1 MMGALWSGVTGLQ
14 AHQVA
19 MDVEGNNIANVN
31 TVGFKYSR
39 ASFADLFSQT
49 QKVATAPQGD
59 LGGKNSMQIGLGS
72 TVNTVT
78 KIFKQGT
85 IQTTDKQS
93 DMAIQ
98 GDGFFVV
105 SADGGKTYMYTRNG
119 DFSLDSMGNFVDR
132 NGYVVQG
139 WMRNEDTGTIDPT
152 SPLSNIVIEPGMAM
166 EANPTSELAIIAN
179 LNSGSNIGA
188 KNSPIYTLDHYND
201 FLDANGNGLWEDGE
215 AKNPNDLSN
224 NTYYIN
230 SNKEVAVKEA
240 GVDLGVVFNGSG
252 EGLNLR
258 EGQGI
263 WVSYADAKATFGE
276 LPNNAG
282 QGTGKY
288 KLHISINGIEI
299 PATELGNMDEVVKK
313 INDYTAQTGVRATA
327 IDGKKLQLTN
337 TNNQGTTD
345 ATKNIKI
352 KKLEGDTTSIQ
363 TTSVITA
370 YKYTYS
376 SGAGATAGH
385 HYNDSAARVVKTT
398 EDLRRAMQTDARE
411 YVNYAGSN
419 VSNAVN
425 GATYLVNSVI
435 AKIDAGQGGF
445 APGGGQNAIEA
456 AIDALKDAVTDA
468 QAAFTHLKGQGAV
481 TEPISE
487 AAVRNINNIMDQI
500 DAIGKD
506 AGNQYNSVNDLKEA
520 LRELITDDK
529 LAQMAQ
535 DEWDS
540 PLDAD
545 GNGNFNNNAAN
556 GLPNADADNTNSNA
570 TYRDINLND
579 GVQVTVNEKGQFVFR
594 NPAGDASYGQ
604 NDGHTIQNANNQPG
618 GTKVQDSA
626 DAYTNAQ
633 GQKLVPSNQ
642 DTYTNDYAM
651 QIAVSGYSNA
661 AQNVN
666 ENSALADVFKAL
678 GGSLATGTGE
688 KVSSNLT
695 MSSHA
700 ATTEIYDSL
709 GSKHEIK
716 FEWRKVSYSPENGTE
731 WSVLIQVPEP
741 GVLNADGSGFSN
753 VVSGSARFNNDGTLL
768 GFTPTTLSFTA
779 NNGSAPG
786 QGIELNFGKIGDSNG
801 LRSNDNPSATDN
813 ITQDGY
819 AAGNLVGTRI
829 DEAGTIIGSFSNGRS
844 FGLAQV
850 SLAVFSNNE
859 GLESRSGNIFSQT
872 ANSGDPIFGAAG
884 TSRRGTITASALEM
898 SNVDLSRALTQL
910 IVVQRGYQANSK
922 TITTSDQMLTSLLQI
937 KQ

>member
-49 QKVATAPQGD
+49 QKVATAPQGN

-119 DFSLDSMGNFVDR
+119 DFSLDSQGNFVDR
-132 NGYVVQG
+132 NGYIVQG
-139 WMRNEDTGTIDPT
+139 WMRNEDTGIIDPT
-152 SPLSNIVIEPGMAM
+152 GPLDNIVIEPGMSM

-179 LNSGSNIGA
+179 LNSGSNIGT
-188 KNSPIYTLDHYND
+188 KNSPIYTLDQYND
-201 FLDANGNGLWEDGE
+201 FLDINGNGLWDDGE
-215 AKNPNDLSN
+215 AKNPNDLNN

-240 GVDLGVVFNGSG
+240 GVDLGVVFNGAG

-258 EGQGI
+258 EGQGM
-263 WVSYADAKATFGE
+263 WVSYADAKATFGA
-276 LPNNAG
+276 LPPAVQG
-282 QGTGKY
+282 QQRE
-288 KLHISINGIEI
+288 LHISLNGIEI
-299 PATELGNMDEVVKK
+299 PKTTVNSMEEVAKK
-313 INDYTAQTGVRATA
+313 INEFTNKTGIQATV
-327 IDGKKLQLTN
+327 INGTDLQLTN
-337 TNNQGTTD
+337 NNNQGTTD
-345 ATKNIKI
+345 ASKNIKI
-352 KKLEGDTTSIQ
+352 RKLDGDNTSIQ
-363 TTSVITA
+363 TTNVITA

-376 SGAGATAGH
+376 SAAGTDAGH
-385 HYNDSAARVVKTT
+385 SYSDSAARVVKTT
-398 EDLRRAMQTDARE
+398 EDLRKAMQTDARE
-411 YVNYAGSN
+411 YVNYSGTR

-425 GATYLVNSVI
+425 GATYFVNAVI
-435 AKIDAGQGGF
+435 ARINENRWNGG
-445 APGGGQNAIEA
+445 AVNNQQQLEA
-456 AIDALKDAVTDA
+456 AIDALSNGLRDA
-468 QAAFTHLKGQGAV
+468 QATFNNLKGKGVV

-487 AAVRNINNIMDQI
+487 AAVGAMSDIITAI
-500 DAIGKD
+500 DEIGQD
-506 AGNQYNSVNDLKEA
+506 AGNQYNSANDIIEA
-520 LRELITDDK
+520 LRDLITDDK
-529 LAQMAQ
+529 LAAMAAA
-535 DEWDS
+535 EWDS

-545 GNGNFNNNAAN
+545 GNPNAGNNTAN
-556 GLPNADADNTNSNA
+556 GLPGPDPDNTNSNA

-579 GVQVTVNEKGQFVFR
+579 GVQVTVNEKGQFVFK
-594 NPAGDASYGQ
+594 NPSGDAAYGQ
-604 NDGHTIQNANNQPG
+604 NDGHTIVNQNQQG
-618 GTKVQDSA
+618 GTDVKDSP
-626 DAYTNAQ
+626 DAYTDALGN
-633 GQKLVPSNQ
+633 KLVPSNQ
-642 DTYTNDYAM
+642 DTYINDYNM
-651 QIAVSGYSNA
+651 QIAVTGYSNA
-661 AQNVN
+661 EQNIN
-666 ENSALADVFKAL
+666 ENSALADVFKSL
-678 GGSLATGTGE
+678 SGGLSTGTSE

-731 WSVLIQVPEP
+731 WSLLIQVPEP
-741 GVLNADGSGFSN
+741 GVLNADGAVSN
-753 VVSGSARFNNDGTLL
+753 VISGSARFNNDGTLL
-768 GFTPTTLSFTA
+768 GFTPTTLTFTA

-786 QGIELNFGKIGDSNG
+786 QNIELNFGKIGDSNG

-813 ITQDGY
+813 IVQDGY
-819 AAGNLVGTRI
+819 AAGNLTGTRI
-829 DEAGTIIGSFSNGRS
+829 DESGTIIGSFSNGRS

-850 SLAVFSNNE
+850 SLAVFTNNE
-859 GLESRSGNIFSQT
+859 GLETRGGNIFSQT
-872 ANSGDPIFGAAG
+872 ANSGDPVFGAAG

>member
-263 WVSYADAKATFGE
+263 WVSYADAKATFNE

-282 QGTGKY
+282 QGNGKY

-299 PATELGNMDEVVKK
+299 PATELGNMDEIVKK

-337 TNNQGTTD
+337 ANNQGTTD

-425 GATYLVNSVI
+425 GATYFVNAVI
-435 AKIDAGQGGF
+435 ARIDGGQGGF
-445 APGGGQNAIEA
+445 APGNQNAIEQ
-456 AIDALKDAVTDA
+456 AIEDLNNAITD
-468 QAAFTHLKGQGAV
+468 QTLFTDLQTKGVVSA
-481 TEPISE
+481 PISE
-487 AAVRNINNIMDQI
+487 AAVASISKIITDI
-500 DAIGKD
+500 EAIGAD
-506 AGNQYNSVNDLKEA
+506 ANNQYNNVNDLKEA
-520 LRELITDDK
+520 LRSLITDDK
-529 LAQMAQ
+529 LAKMAQ

-545 GNGNFNNNAAN
+545 GAGDFNNNAAN
-556 GLPNADADNTNSNA
+556 GVQAADPENKHSNA

-604 NDGHTIQNANNQPG
+604 NDGYTIQNAQNQPG
-618 GTKVQDSA
+618 GTKVKDKA
-626 DAYTNAQ
+626 DAYTDAQ
-633 GQKLVPSNQ
+633 GQKLVPANA

>member
-119 DFSLDSMGNFVDR
+119 DFSLDSQGNFVDR

-166 EANPTSELAIIAN
+166 EANPTTEVAIIAN
-179 LNSGSNIGA
+179 LNSGSNIGT

-201 FLDANGNGLWEDGE
+201 FLDANGNGLWEDSE
-215 AKNPNDLSN
+215 TKNPNDLSN

-252 EGLNLR
+252 EGLNIR

-276 LPNNAG
+276 LPGG
-282 QGTGKY
+282 QDGKNT
-288 KLHISINGIEI
+288 LHISINGIEI
-299 PATELGNMDEVVKK
+299 PKIEIKDMEALVKT
-313 INDYTAQTGVRATA
+313 INDYTPQTGVQAT
-327 IDGKKLQLTN
+327 INGEKGIQLTN

-376 SGAGATAGH
+376 SGAGKTAEH
-385 HYNDSAARVVKTT
+385 SYNDGAARVIKTT

-411 YVNYAGSN
+411 YVNYAGKN

-435 AKIDAGQGGF
+435 AKIDEQVGQG
-445 APGGGQNAIEA
+445 QNQQQIEQ

-468 QAAFTHLKGQGAV
+468 QATFTHLKTQGAV

-487 AAVRNINNIMDQI
+487 AAVKSINDIMNKI
-500 DAIGKD
+500 DEIGKD
-506 AGNQYNSVNDLKEA
+506 AGNIYNNTNDLKEA
-520 LRELITDDK
+520 LRALIAPDELAK
-529 LAQMAQ
+529 MAQ
-535 DEWDS
+535 EEWDS

-556 GLPNADADNTNSNA
+556 GAQAPDTDNTNSNA

-594 NPAGDASYGQ
+594 NPAGDAAYGQ
-604 NDGHTIQNANNQPG
+604 NDGHTTVDQANSQPG
-618 GTKVQDSA
+618 GNKVKDSA
-626 DAYTNAQ
+626 DAQTGVN
-633 GQKLVPSNQ
+633 GQKNIPSNQ
-642 DTYTNDYAM
+642 DTYTNDYAI

-688 KVSSNLT
+688 RVSSNLT

>member
-49 QKVATAPQGD
+49 QKVATAPQGN

-119 DFSLDSMGNFVDR
+119 DFSLDSQGNFVDR
-132 NGYVVQG
+132 NGYIVQG
-139 WMRNEDTGTIDPT
+139 WMRNEDTGIIDPT
-152 SPLSNIVIEPGMAM
+152 GPLDNIVIEPGMSM

-179 LNSGSNIGA
+179 LNSGSNIGT
-188 KNSPIYTLDHYND
+188 KNSPIYTLDQYND
-201 FLDANGNGLWEDGE
+201 FLDINGNGLWDDGE
-215 AKNPNDLSN
+215 AKNPNDLNN

-240 GVDLGVVFNGSG
+240 GVDLGVVFNGAG

-258 EGQGI
+258 EGQGM

-276 LPNNAG
+276 MPAVQNG
-282 QGTGKY
+282 QHT
-288 KLHISINGIEI
+288 LHISLNGIEI
-299 PATELGNMDEVVKK
+299 PSTTTNKIDDVAKK
-313 INDYTAQTGVRATA
+313 INEFTNQTGVVATV
-327 IDGKKLQLTN
+327 INGKELQLTN
-337 TNNQGTTD
+337 NNNQGTTD
-345 ATKNIKI
+345 ASKNIKI
-352 KKLEGDTTSIQ
+352 RKLEGDTTSIQ
-363 TTSVITA
+363 TTNVITA

-376 SGAGATAGH
+376 SAAGTDAGH
-385 HYNDSAARVVKTT
+385 SYSDSAARVIKTT
-398 EDLRRAMQTDARE
+398 EDLRKAMQTDARE
-411 YVNYAGSN
+411 YVNYSGTR

-425 GATYLVNSVI
+425 GATYFVNAVI
-435 AKIDAGQGGF
+435 ARIDGGQGGF
-445 APGGGQNAIEA
+445 APGNQNAIEQ
-456 AIDALKDAVTDA
+456 AIEDLNNAITDQTLFA
-468 QAAFTHLKGQGAV
+468 NLQGKGVVSA
-481 TEPISE
+481 PISE
-487 AAVRNINNIMDQI
+487 SAVASINSIINAIE
-500 DAIGKD
+500 AIGAD

-520 LRELITDDK
+520 LRDLITDDK
-529 LAQMAQ
+529 LAAMAAA
-535 DEWDS
+535 EWDS

-545 GNGNFNNNAAN
+545 GQGNFNNNTAN
-556 GLPNADADNTNSNA
+556 GLPNPDADNTNSNA

-579 GVQVTVNEKGQFVFR
+579 GVQVTVNEKGQFVFK
-594 NPAGDASYGQ
+594 NPSGDAAYGQ
-604 NDGHTIQNANNQPG
+604 NDGHTIVNQNQQG
-618 GTKVQDSA
+618 GTDVKDSPN
-626 DAYTNAQ
+626 AYTDAQ
-633 GQKLVPSNQ
+633 GNKLIPSNQ
-642 DTYTNDYAM
+642 DTYINDYNM
-651 QIAVSGYSNA
+651 QIAVTGYSNA
-661 AQNVN
+661 EQNIN
-666 ENSALADVFKAL
+666 ENSALADVFKSL
-678 GGSLATGTGE
+678 SGGLSTGTSE

-716 FEWRKVSYSPENGTE
+716 FEWRKISYSPENGTE
-731 WSVLIQVPEP
+731 WSLLIQVPEP
-741 GVLNADGSGFSN
+741 GVLNADGAVSN
-753 VVSGSARFNNDGTLL
+753 VISGSARFNNDGTLL
-768 GFTPTTLSFTA
+768 GFTPTTLTFTA

-786 QGIELNFGKIGDSNG
+786 QNIELNFGKIGDSNG

-813 ITQDGY
+813 IVQDGY
-819 AAGNLVGTRI
+819 AAGNLTGTRI
-829 DEAGTIIGSFSNGRS
+829 DESGTIIGSFSNGRS

-850 SLAVFSNNE
+850 SLAVFTNNE
-859 GLESRSGNIFSQT
+859 GLETRGGNIFSQT
-872 ANSGDPIFGAAG
+872 ANSGDPVFGAAG

>member
-1 MMGALWSGVTGLQ
+1 MGALWSGVTGLQ

-49 QKVATAPQGD
+49 QKVATAPQGN

-119 DFSLDSMGNFVDR
+119 DFSLDSQGNFVDR
-132 NGYVVQG
+132 NGYIVQG
-139 WMRNEDTGTIDPT
+139 WMRNEDTGVIDPT
-152 SPLSNIVIEPGMAM
+152 GPLDNIVIEPGMSM

-179 LNSGSNIGA
+179 LNSGSSIGT
-188 KNSPIYTLDHYND
+188 KNSPIYTLDQYND
-201 FLDANGNGLWEDGE
+201 FLDINGNGLWDDGE
-215 AKNPNDLSN
+215 AKNPNDLNN

-240 GVDLGVVFNGSG
+240 GVDLGVVFNSAG

-258 EGQGI
+258 EGQGM
-263 WVSYADAKATFGE
+263 WVSYADAKVTFDM
-276 LPNNAG
+276 NNNNNNNN
-282 QGTGKY
+282 
-288 KLHISINGIEI
+288 LHISINGIEI
-299 PATELGNMDEVVKK
+299 PTTTVNTMDEIVKK
-313 INDYTAQTGVRATA
+313 INELTNQTGVIATV
-327 IDGKKLQLTN
+327 INGNQLQLTN
-337 TNNQGTTD
+337 NNNTGTTD
-345 ATKNIKI
+345 ASKNIKI

-363 TTSVITA
+363 TTNVITA

-376 SGAGATAGH
+376 SAAGADAGH
-385 HYNDSAARVVKTT
+385 SYSDSAARVVKTT
-398 EDLRRAMQTDARE
+398 EDLRKAMQTDARE
-411 YVNYAGSN
+411 YVNYSGTK

-425 GATYLVNSVI
+425 CATYLVNSVI
-435 AKIDAGQGGF
+435 DKINGAQGKT
-445 APGGGQNAIEA
+445 QDQIKEM
-456 AIDALKDAVTDA
+456 IDSLKDNVIDSKAT
-468 QAAFTHLKGQGAV
+468 FNHLKDKGVV

-487 AAVRNINNIMDQI
+487 AAVKNINNIMDQI
-500 DAIGKD
+500 DEIGQDNGK
-506 AGNQYNSVNDLKEA
+506 QYNSTNDLIEA
-520 LRELITDDK
+520 LKALITDDK
-529 LAQMAQ
+529 LAAMAA

-545 GNGNFNNNAAN
+545 GQGGVRNVAN
-556 GLPNADADNTNSNA
+556 KLPTADEDNTNSNA

-579 GVQVTVNEKGQFVFR
+579 GVQVTVNEKGQFVFK
-594 NPAGDASYGQ
+594 NPSGDASYGQ
-604 NDGHTIQNANNQPG
+604 NDGYTIENRLQQG
-618 GTKVQDSA
+618 GTDEKDSPNA
-626 DAYTNAQ
+626 FTDANGAKQ
-633 GQKLVPSNQ
+633 IPSNV
-642 DTYTNDYAM
+642 DTFINDYNM
-651 QIAVSGYSNA
+651 EIAVTGYSNA
-661 AQNVN
+661 EQNIN
-666 ENSALADVFKAL
+666 ENSALADVFKSL
-678 GGSLATGTGE
+678 SGGLSTGTSE
-688 KVSSNLT
+688 KTSSNLT

-731 WSVLIQVPEP
+731 WSLLIQVPEP
-741 GVLNADGSGFSN
+741 GVLNADGAVSN
-753 VVSGSARFNNDGTLL
+753 VISGSARFNNDGTLL
-768 GFTPTTLSFTA
+768 GFTPTNLTFTA

-786 QGIELNFGKIGDSNG
+786 QNIELNFGKIGDSNG

-813 ITQDGY
+813 IVQDGY
-819 AAGNLVGTRI
+819 AAGNLTGTRI
-829 DEAGTIIGSFSNGRS
+829 DESGTIIGSFSNGRS

-850 SLAVFSNNE
+850 SLAVFTNNE
-859 GLESRSGNIFSQT
+859 GLETRGGNIFSQT
-872 ANSGDPIFGAAG
+872 ANSGDPVFGAAG

>member
-1 MMGALWSGVTGLQ
+1 MGALWSGVTGLQ

-276 LPNNAG
+276 LPAIGG
-282 QGTGKY
+282 QGNKY

-337 TNNQGTTD
+337 ANNQGTTD

-352 KKLEGDTTSIQ
+352 KKLEGDNTSIQ

-425 GATYLVNSVI
+425 GATYFVNAVI
-435 AKIDAGQGGF
+435 ARINENRWAGGAVNNQ
-445 APGGGQNAIEA
+445 QQLEA
-456 AIDALKDAVTDA
+456 AIAALNNGLADA
-468 QAAFTHLKGQGAV
+468 QATFNNLKGKGVV

-487 AAVRNINNIMDQI
+487 SAVASINSVINAI
-500 DAIGKD
+500 DAIGLD
-506 AGNQYNSVNDLKEA
+506 AGNQYNSANDIIEA
-520 LRELITDDK
+520 LKDLITDDK

-540 PLDAD
+540 PLDED
-545 GNGNFNNNAAN
+545 GAGNFNNNAAN
-556 GLPNADADNTNSNA
+556 GLPDPDANNKHSNA

-604 NDGHTIQNANNQPG
+604 NDGHTIQNAQNQPG
-618 GTKVQDSA
+618 GTKVEDSA

>member
-49 QKVATAPQGD
+49 QKVATAPQGN

-119 DFSLDSMGNFVDR
+119 DFSLDSQGNFVDR
-132 NGYVVQG
+132 NGYIVQG
-139 WMRNEDTGTIDPT
+139 WMRNEDTGIIDPT
-152 SPLSNIVIEPGMAM
+152 GPLDNIVIEPGMSM

-179 LNSGSNIGA
+179 LNSGSNIGT
-188 KNSPIYTLDHYND
+188 KNSPIYTLDQYND
-201 FLDANGNGLWEDGE
+201 FLDINGNGLWDDGE
-215 AKNPNDLSN
+215 AKNPNDLNN

-240 GVDLGVVFNGSG
+240 GVDLGVVFNGAG

-258 EGQGI
+258 EGQGM

-276 LPNNAG
+276 MPAVQNG
-282 QGTGKY
+282 QHT
-288 KLHISINGIEI
+288 LHISLNGIEI
-299 PATELGNMDEVVKK
+299 PSTTTNKIDDVAKK
-313 INDYTAQTGVRATA
+313 INEFTNQTGVVATV
-327 IDGKKLQLTN
+327 INGKELQLTN
-337 TNNQGTTD
+337 NNNQGTTD
-345 ATKNIKI
+345 ASKNIKI
-352 KKLEGDTTSIQ
+352 RKLDGDTTSIQ
-363 TTSVITA
+363 TTNVITA

-376 SGAGATAGH
+376 SAAGADAGH
-385 HYNDSAARVVKTT
+385 SYSDSAARVVKTT
-398 EDLRRAMQTDARE
+398 EDLRKAMQTDARE
-411 YVNYAGSN
+411 YVNYSGTR

-425 GATYLVNSVI
+425 GATYFVNAVI
-435 AKIDAGQGGF
+435 ARINENRWAGGVANTQQGFEDA
-445 APGGGQNAIEA
+445 IA
-456 AIDALKDAVTDA
+456 ALNDALTDA
-468 QAAFTHLKGQGAV
+468 QATFTNLKGKGVV

-487 AAVRNINNIMDQI
+487 AAVGAMSDIITAIDNIGI
-500 DAIGKD
+500 DAG
-506 AGNQYNSVNDLKEA
+506 GQYNSTNDLIEA
-520 LRELITDDK
+520 LRDLITDDK
-529 LAQMAQ
+529 LAAMAAA
-535 DEWDS
+535 EWDS

-545 GNGNFNNNAAN
+545 GIGDVNNNAAN
-556 GLPNADADNTNSNA
+556 NLPDADADNTNSNA

-579 GVQVTVNEKGQFVFR
+579 GVQVTVNEKGQFVFK
-594 NPAGDASYGQ
+594 NPSGDAAYGQ
-604 NDGHTIQNANNQPG
+604 NDGHMTVNANQAG
-618 GTKVQDSA
+618 GTPIKDSP
-626 DAYTNAQ
+626 DAYTDAQ
-633 GQKLVPSNQ
+633 GNKLTPSNQ
-642 DTYTNDYAM
+642 DTYINDYNM
-651 QIAVSGYSNA
+651 QIAVTGYSNA
-661 AQNVN
+661 EQNIN
-666 ENSALADVFKAL
+666 ENSALADVFKSL
-678 GGSLATGTGE
+678 SGGLSTGTSE

-731 WSVLIQVPEP
+731 WSLLIQVPEP
-741 GVLNADGSGFSN
+741 GVLNADGAVSN
-753 VVSGSARFNNDGTLL
+753 VISGSARFNNDGTLL
-768 GFTPTTLSFTA
+768 GFTPTTLTFTA

-786 QGIELNFGKIGDSNG
+786 QNIELNFGKIGDSNG

-813 ITQDGY
+813 IVQDGY
-819 AAGNLVGTRI
+819 SAGNLTGTRI
-829 DEAGTIIGSFSNGRS
+829 DESGTIIGSFSNGRS

-850 SLAVFSNNE
+850 SLAVFTNNE
-859 GLESRSGNIFSQT
+859 GLETRGGNIFSQT
-872 ANSGDPIFGAAG
+872 ANSGDPVFGAAG

>member
-49 QKVATAPQGD
+49 QKVATAPQGN

-119 DFSLDSMGNFVDR
+119 DFSLDSQGNFVDR
-132 NGYVVQG
+132 NGYIVQG
-139 WMRNEDTGTIDPT
+139 WMRNEDTGIIDPT
-152 SPLSNIVIEPGMAM
+152 GPLDNIVIEPGMSM

-179 LNSGSNIGA
+179 LNSGSNIGT
-188 KNSPIYTLDHYND
+188 KNSPIYTLDQYND
-201 FLDANGNGLWEDGE
+201 FLDINGNGLWDDGE
-215 AKNPNDLSN
+215 AKNPNDLNN

-240 GVDLGVVFNGSG
+240 GVDLGVVFNGAG

-258 EGQGI
+258 EGQGM

-276 LPNNAG
+276 MPTMANG
-282 QGTGKY
+282 QHT
-288 KLHISINGIEI
+288 LHISLNGIEI
-299 PATELGNMDEVVKK
+299 PATTINKIDEVAKK
-313 INDYTAQTGVRATA
+313 INEFTNQTGVVATV
-327 IDGKKLQLTN
+327 INGKELQLTN
-337 TNNQGTTD
+337 NNNQGTTD
-345 ATKNIKI
+345 ASKNIKI
-352 KKLEGDTTSIQ
+352 RKLEGDTTSIK
-363 TTSVITA
+363 TTNVITA

-376 SGAGATAGH
+376 SAAGTDAGH
-385 HYNDSAARVVKTT
+385 SYSDSAARVVKTT
-398 EDLRRAMQTDARE
+398 EDLRKAMQTDARE
-411 YVNYAGSN
+411 YVNYSGTR

-445 APGGGQNAIEA
+445 APGGGQDAIED
-456 AIDALKDAVTDA
+456 AIDALKDAVQDA
-468 QAAFTHLKGQGAV
+468 QATFNHLKGQGAV

-487 AAVRNINNIMDQI
+487 AAVRNINNIMNQI
-500 DAIGKD
+500 DAIGQD

-520 LRELITDDK
+520 LRDLITDDK
-529 LAQMAQ
+529 LAAMAAA
-535 DEWDS
+535 EWDS

-545 GNGNFNNNAAN
+545 GQGNFNNNAAN

-579 GVQVTVNEKGQFVFR
+579 GVQVTVNEKGQFVFK
-594 NPAGDASYGQ
+594 NPSGDAAYGQ
-604 NDGHTIQNANNQPG
+604 NDGHMTVNANQAG
-618 GTKVQDSA
+618 GTPVKDSP
-626 DAYTNAQ
+626 DAYTDAQ
-633 GQKLVPSNQ
+633 GNKLIPSNQ
-642 DTYTNDYAM
+642 DTYINDYNM
-651 QIAVSGYSNA
+651 QIAVTGYSNA
-661 AQNVN
+661 EQNIN
-666 ENSALADVFKAL
+666 ENSALADVFKSL
-678 GGSLATGTGE
+678 SGGLSTGTSE

-716 FEWRKVSYSPENGTE
+716 FEWRKISYSPENGTE
-731 WSVLIQVPEP
+731 WSLLIQVPEP
-741 GVLNADGSGFSN
+741 GVLNADGAVSN
-753 VVSGSARFNNDGTLL
+753 VISGSARFNNDGTLL
-768 GFTPTTLSFTA
+768 GFTPTTLTFTA

-786 QGIELNFGKIGDSNG
+786 QNIELNFGKIGDSNG

-813 ITQDGY
+813 IVQDGY
-819 AAGNLVGTRI
+819 SAGNLTGTRI
-829 DEAGTIIGSFSNGRS
+829 DESGTIIGSFSNGRS

-850 SLAVFSNNE
+850 SLAVFTNNE
-859 GLESRSGNIFSQT
+859 GLETRGGNIFSQT
-872 ANSGDPIFGAAG
+872 ANSGDPVFGAAG

>member
-49 QKVATAPQGD
+49 QKVATAPQGN

-119 DFSLDSMGNFVDR
+119 DFSLDSQGNFVDR
-132 NGYVVQG
+132 NGYIVQG
-139 WMRNEDTGTIDPT
+139 WMRNEDTGIIDPT
-152 SPLSNIVIEPGMAM
+152 GPLDNIVIEPGMSM

-179 LNSGSNIGA
+179 LNSGSNIGT
-188 KNSPIYTLDHYND
+188 KNSPIYTLDQYND
-201 FLDANGNGLWEDGE
+201 FLDINGNGLWDDGE
-215 AKNPNDLSN
+215 AKNPNDLNN

-240 GVDLGVVFNGSG
+240 GVDLGVVFNGAG

-258 EGQGI
+258 EGQGM
-263 WVSYADAKATFGE
+263 WVSYADAKATFGQ
-276 LPNNAG
+276 LPNNNNAN
-282 QGTGKY
+282 
-288 KLHISINGIEI
+288 LDIHISINGIEI
-299 PATELGNMDEVVKK
+299 PKTTVTKMDDVAKK
-313 INDYTAQTGVRATA
+313 INEFTNQTGVRATV
-327 IDGKKLQLTN
+327 INGNELQLTN
-337 TNNQGTTD
+337 NNNQGTTD
-345 ATKNIKI
+345 ASKNIKI
-352 KKLEGDTTSIQ
+352 RKLEGDTTSIQ
-363 TTSVITA
+363 TTNVITA

-376 SGAGATAGH
+376 SAAGTDAGH
-385 HYNDSAARVVKTT
+385 SYSDSAARVIKTT
-398 EDLRRAMQTDARE
+398 EDLRKAMQTDARE
-411 YVNYAGSN
+411 YVNYSGTR

-425 GATYLVNSVI
+425 GATYFVNAVI
-435 AKIDAGQGGF
+435 ARIDGGQGGF
-445 APGGGQNAIEA
+445 APGNQNTIEQAIEDLNNAITDQNLFGNLQGKGVVSAPISESAVASINSIINAIEA
-456 AIDALKDAVTDA
+456 I
-468 QAAFTHLKGQGAV
+468 GAD
-481 TEPISE
+481 
-487 AAVRNINNIMDQI
+487 N
-500 DAIGKD
+500 
-506 AGNQYNSVNDLKEA
+506 GNQYNSVNDLKEA
-520 LRELITDDK
+520 LRDLITDDK
-529 LAQMAQ
+529 LAAMAAA
-535 DEWDS
+535 EWDS

-545 GNGNFNNNAAN
+545 GQGNFNNNTAN
-556 GLPNADADNTNSNA
+556 GLPAADADNTNSNA

-579 GVQVTVNEKGQFVFR
+579 GVQVTVNEKGQFVFK
-594 NPAGDASYGQ
+594 NPSGDASYGQ
-604 NDGHTIQNANNQPG
+604 NDGHTIVNQNQQG
-618 GTKVQDSA
+618 GTDVKDSPNA
-626 DAYTNAQ
+626 FTDANGVKQT
-633 GQKLVPSNQ
+633 PSNQ
-642 DTYTNDYAM
+642 DTYINDYNM
-651 QIAVSGYSNA
+651 QIAVTGYSNIEE
-661 AQNVN
+661 NIN
-666 ENSALADVFKAL
+666 ENSALADVFKSL
-678 GGSLATGTGE
+678 SGGLSTGTSE
-688 KVSSNLT
+688 RISSNLT

-731 WSVLIQVPEP
+731 WSLLIQVPEP
-741 GVLNADGSGFSN
+741 GVLNADGAVSN
-753 VVSGSARFNNDGTLL
+753 VISGSARFNNDGTLL
-768 GFTPTTLSFTA
+768 GFTPTTLTFTA

-786 QGIELNFGKIGDSNG
+786 QNIELNFGKIGDSNG

-813 ITQDGY
+813 IVQDGY
-819 AAGNLVGTRI
+819 AAGNLTGTRI
-829 DEAGTIIGSFSNGRS
+829 DESGTIIGSFSNGRS

-850 SLAVFSNNE
+850 SLAVFTNNE
-859 GLESRSGNIFSQT
+859 GLETRGGNIFSQT
-872 ANSGDPIFGAAG
+872 ANSGDPVFGAAG

>member
-1 MMGALWSGVTGLQ
+1 MGALWSGVTGLQ

-276 LPNNAG
+276 LPTIAG
-282 QGTGKY
+282 QGNKY

-337 TNNQGTTD
+337 ANNQGTTD

-352 KKLEGDTTSIQ
+352 KKLEGDNTSIQ

-425 GATYLVNSVI
+425 GATYFVNAVI
-435 AKIDAGQGGF
+435 ARIDGGQGGF
-445 APGGGQNAIEA
+445 APGNQNAIEQ
-456 AIDALKDAVTDA
+456 AIEDLNNAINDQTLFAN
-468 QAAFTHLKGQGAV
+468 LKGKGVV

-487 AAVRNINNIMDQI
+487 SAVASINSVINAIE
-500 DAIGKD
+500 AIGAD
-506 AGNQYNSVNDLKEA
+506 ANNQYNSVNDLKEA
-520 LRELITDDK
+520 LRGLITDDK

-545 GNGNFNNNAAN
+545 GAGNFNNNAAN
-556 GLPNADADNTNSNA
+556 GLPPAEADGSHANG

-618 GTKVQDSA
+618 GTKVEDSA

>member
-263 WVSYADAKATFGE
+263 WVSYADAKATFNE

-282 QGTGKY
+282 QGNGKY

-299 PATELGNMDEVVKK
+299 PATELGNMDEIVKK

-337 TNNQGTTD
+337 ANNQGTTD

-425 GATYLVNSVI
+425 GATYFVNAVI
-435 AKIDAGQGGF
+435 ARIDGGQGNF
-445 APGGGQNAIEA
+445 APGNQAAIEQAIEDLNNAI
-456 AIDALKDAVTDA
+456 TDQNLFA
-468 QAAFTHLKGQGAV
+468 NLKGKGVV

-487 AAVRNINNIMDQI
+487 SAVKSINEII
-500 DAIGKD
+500 TAIEAIGAD
-506 AGNQYNSVNDLKEA
+506 ANNQYNNVNDLKEA
-520 LRELITDDK
+520 LRGLITDDK

-535 DEWDS
+535 NEWDS

-545 GNGNFNNNAAN
+545 GNGNFANNAAN

-604 NDGHTIQNANNQPG
+604 NDGHTIQNAQNQPG
-618 GTKVQDSA
+618 GTKVKDKA
-626 DAYTNAQ
+626 DAYTDAQ
-633 GQKLVPSNQ
+633 GQKLVPANA

>member
-1 MMGALWSGVTGLQ
+1 MGALWSGVTGLQ

-119 DFSLDSMGNFVDR
+119 DFSLDSQGNFVDR

-152 SPLSNIVIEPGMAM
+152 SPLSNIIIEPGMAM

-215 AKNPNDLSN
+215 TKNPNDLSN

-282 QGTGKY
+282 QGTNKY

-299 PATELGNMDEVVKK
+299 PATELTKMDEVVKK
-313 INDYTAQTGVRATA
+313 INDYTPQTGVIATLNGDKG
-327 IDGKKLQLTN
+327 IQLTN

-352 KKLEGDTTSIQ
+352 KKLEDDTTSIQ

-376 SGAGATAGH
+376 SGAGKTADH
-385 HYNDSAARVVKTT
+385 NYNDGAARVVKTT

-411 YVNYAGSN
+411 YVNYSGSN

-425 GATYLVNSVI
+425 GATYITNKILGI
-435 AKIDAGQGGF
+435 IDAAGNVQTAKQNVRNQIQRALQDGQATFNGF
-445 APGGGQNAIEA
+445 KNNGAI
-456 AIDALKDAVTDA
+456 
-468 QAAFTHLKGQGAV
+468 

-487 AAVRNINNIMDQI
+487 AAVGVMVSILNSSDQI
-500 DAIGKD
+500 MQ
-506 AGNQYNSVNDLKEA
+506 NQQITTINDLKEA
-520 LRELITDDK
+520 IRELVTNDK
-529 LAQMAQ
+529 LAEFASR
-535 DEWDS
+535 EWDS

-545 GNGNFNNNAAN
+545 GIGNFNNNTANNLPDPEADGSHAN
-556 GLPNADADNTNSNA
+556 G

-604 NDGHTIQNANNQPG
+604 NDGHTIVNQNQQG
-618 GTKVQDSA
+618 GTDVKDSA
-626 DAYTNAQ
+626 DAYTDTN
-633 GQKLVPSNQ
+633 GQKKTPANA

-741 GVLNADGSGFSN
+741 GVLNTDGSGFSN

-813 ITQDGY
+813 IIQDGY
-819 AAGNLVGTRI
+819 TAGNLVGTRI

>member
-1 MMGALWSGVTGLQ
+1 MGALWSGVTGLQ

-282 QGTGKY
+282 QGQGKY

-299 PATELGNMDEVVKK
+299 PATELGNMDEIVKK

-337 TNNQGTTD
+337 ANNQGTTD

-352 KKLEGDTTSIQ
+352 KKLEGDNTSIQ

-425 GATYLVNSVI
+425 AATYFVNAVI
-435 AKIDAGQGGF
+435 ARINENRWA
-445 APGGGQNAIEA
+445 GGQQNTQQGIEQAIA
-456 AIDALKDAVTDA
+456 ALNNGLQDA
-468 QAAFTHLKGQGAV
+468 QVTFNNLKGKGV
-481 TEPISE
+481 ITEPISE
-487 AAVRNINNIMDQI
+487 SAVASISKIISDI
-500 DAIGKD
+500 DAIGLD
-506 AGNQYNSVNDLKEA
+506 AANQYNTTNDLIEA
-520 LRELITDDK
+520 LKALITDDK

-540 PLDAD
+540 PLDED
-545 GNGNFNNNAAN
+545 GVGDFNNNAAN
-556 GLPNADADNTNSNA
+556 GLPAPEADGSHANG

-604 NDGHTIQNANNQPG
+604 NDGHTIQNAQNQPG
-618 GTKVQDSA
+618 GTKVEDKA
-626 DAYTNAQ
+626 DAYTDAQ

-813 ITQDGY
+813 IIQDGY

>member
-119 DFSLDSMGNFVDR
+119 DFSLDSQGNFVDR

-276 LPNNAG
+276 LPANN
-282 QGTGKY
+282 QHNNKY

-299 PATELGNMDEVVKK
+299 PATDLNSMDEVVKK
-313 INDYTAQTGVRATA
+313 INELTPKTGVTATLNGDKG
-327 IDGKKLQLTN
+327 IQLTN

-376 SGAGATAGH
+376 SGAGKTAEH
-385 HYNDSAARVVKTT
+385 SYNDGAARVVKTT

-411 YVNYAGSN
+411 YVNYAGKN

-425 GATYLVNSVI
+425 AATYFVNAVI
-435 AKIDAGQGGF
+435 ARIDGGQGGF
-445 APGGGQNAIEA
+445 AAAGGQDAIEQAIEDLNNAI
-456 AIDALKDAVTDA
+456 TDQNLFA
-468 QAAFTHLKGQGAV
+468 NLQGKGVVSA
-481 TEPISE
+481 PISE
-487 AAVRNINNIMDQI
+487 AAVASINQI
-500 DAIGKD
+500 INDIEVIGAD
-506 AGNQYNSVNDLKEA
+506 AGNQYNTVNDLKEA
-520 LRELITDDK
+520 LKALIADDK
-529 LAQMAQ
+529 LAKMAQ
-535 DEWDS
+535 EEWNS

-545 GNGNFNNNAAN
+545 GAGDFNNNAAN
-556 GLPNADADNTNSNA
+556 GVQTADPDNKHSNA

-604 NDGHTIQNANNQPG
+604 NDGHTIQNAQNQPG

-626 DAYTNAQ
+626 DAYTDTNGVKKTPAN
-633 GQKLVPSNQ
+633 V

-678 GGSLATGTGE
+678 GGNLATGTGE

-741 GVLNADGSGFSN
+741 GVLNADGSGFAN

>member
-49 QKVATAPQGD
+49 QKVATAPQGN

-119 DFSLDSMGNFVDR
+119 DFSLDSQGNFVDR
-132 NGYVVQG
+132 NGYIVQG
-139 WMRNEDTGTIDPT
+139 WMRNEDTGIIDPT
-152 SPLSNIVIEPGMAM
+152 GPLDNIVIEPGMSM

-179 LNSGSNIGA
+179 LNSGSNIGT
-188 KNSPIYTLDHYND
+188 KNSPIYTLDQYND
-201 FLDANGNGLWEDGE
+201 FLDINGNGLWDDGE
-215 AKNPNDLSN
+215 AKNPNDLNN

-240 GVDLGVVFNGSG
+240 GVDLGVVFNGAG

-258 EGQGI
+258 EGQGM
-263 WVSYADAKATFGE
+263 WVSYADAKATFGP
-276 LPNNAG
+276 LNNNNAN
-282 QGTGKY
+282 
-288 KLHISINGIEI
+288 LDIHISINGIEI
-299 PATELGNMDEVVKK
+299 PKTTVTKMDDVAKK
-313 INDYTAQTGVRATA
+313 INEFTNQTGVRATV
-327 IDGKKLQLTN
+327 INDNELQLTN
-337 TNNQGTTD
+337 NNNQGTTD
-345 ATKNIKI
+345 ASKNIKI
-352 KKLEGDTTSIQ
+352 RKLEGDTTSIQ
-363 TTSVITA
+363 TTNVITA

-376 SGAGATAGH
+376 SAAGTDAGH
-385 HYNDSAARVVKTT
+385 SYSDSAARVIKTT
-398 EDLRRAMQTDARE
+398 EDLRKAMQTDARE
-411 YVNYAGSN
+411 YVNYSGTR

-425 GATYLVNSVI
+425 GATYFVNAVI
-435 AKIDAGQGGF
+435 ARIDGKQGNF
-445 APGGGQNAIEA
+445 APAGGQNAIEQ
-456 AIDALKDAVTDA
+456 AIEDLDNAITDQNLFA
-468 QAAFTHLKGQGAV
+468 NLQGKGVVSA
-481 TEPISE
+481 PISE
-487 AAVRNINNIMDQI
+487 SAVASINSIINAIE
-500 DAIGKD
+500 AIGAD

-529 LAQMAQ
+529 LAAMAAA
-535 DEWDS
+535 EWDS

-545 GNGNFNNNAAN
+545 GQGDFNNNTAN
-556 GLPNADADNTNSNA
+556 GLPGADQDNTNSNA

-579 GVQVTVNEKGQFVFR
+579 GVQVTVNEKGQFVFK
-594 NPAGDASYGQ
+594 NPSGDASYGQ
-604 NDGHTIQNANNQPG
+604 NDGHTIVNQAQQGGKDVKDSPNAF
-618 GTKVQDSA
+618 T
-626 DAYTNAQ
+626 DANGVKQ
-633 GQKLVPSNQ
+633 IPSNQ
-642 DTYTNDYAM
+642 DTYINDYNM
-651 QIAVSGYSNA
+651 QIAVTGYSNIEE
-661 AQNVN
+661 NIN
-666 ENSALADVFKAL
+666 ENSALADVFKSL
-678 GGSLATGTGE
+678 SGGLSTGTSE
-688 KVSSNLT
+688 RISSNLT

-731 WSVLIQVPEP
+731 WSLLIQVPEP
-741 GVLNADGSGFSN
+741 GVLNADGAVSN
-753 VVSGSARFNNDGTLL
+753 VISGSARFNNDGTLL
-768 GFTPTTLSFTA
+768 GFTPTTLTFTA

-786 QGIELNFGKIGDSNG
+786 QNIELNFGKIGDSNG

-813 ITQDGY
+813 IVQDGY
-819 AAGNLVGTRI
+819 AAGNLTGTRI
-829 DEAGTIIGSFSNGRS
+829 DESGTIIGSFSNGRS

-850 SLAVFSNNE
+850 SLAVFTNNE
-859 GLESRSGNIFSQT
+859 GLETRGGNIFSQT
-872 ANSGDPIFGAAG
+872 ANSGDPVFGAAG

>member
-49 QKVATAPQGD
+49 QKVATAPQGN

-105 SADGGKTYMYTRNG
+105 SPDGGKTYLYTRNG
-119 DFSLDSMGNFVDR
+119 DFSLDSVGNFVDR
-132 NGYVVQG
+132 NGYIVQG
-139 WMRNEDTGTIDPT
+139 WLRNEDTGMIDPT
-152 SPLSNIVIEPGMAM
+152 GPLKNIVIEPGMSM

-179 LNSGSNIGA
+179 LNSGSNIGT
-188 KNSPIYTLDHYND
+188 KNSPIYTLDQYND
-201 FLDANGNGLWEDGE
+201 FLDINGNGLWDDGE
-215 AKNPNDLSN
+215 AKNPNDLNN

-240 GVDLGVVFNGSG
+240 GVDLGVVFNGAG

-258 EGQGI
+258 EGQGM

-276 LPNNAG
+276 MPTAQNG
-282 QGTGKY
+282 QHT
-288 KLHISINGIEI
+288 LHISLNGIEI
-299 PATELGNMDEVVKK
+299 PATTINKIDEVAKK
-313 INDYTAQTGVRATA
+313 INEFTNQTGVVATV
-327 IDGKKLQLTN
+327 INGKELQLTN
-337 TNNQGTTD
+337 NNNQGTTD
-345 ATKNIKI
+345 ASKNIKI
-352 KKLEGDTTSIQ
+352 RKLEGDTTSIK
-363 TTSVITA
+363 TTNVITA

-376 SGAGATAGH
+376 SAAGADAGH
-385 HYNDSAARVVKTT
+385 SYSDSAARVVKTT
-398 EDLRRAMQTDARE
+398 EDLRKAMQTDARE
-411 YVNYAGSN
+411 YVNYSGTR

-445 APGGGQNAIEA
+445 APAGGQDAIED
-456 AIDALKDAVTDA
+456 AIDVLKDAVQDA
-468 QAAFTHLKGQGAV
+468 QATFNHLKGQGAV

-487 AAVRNINNIMDQI
+487 AAVRNINNIMNQI
-500 DAIGKD
+500 DAIGQD

-520 LRELITDDK
+520 LRDLITDDK
-529 LAQMAQ
+529 LAAMAA

-540 PLDAD
+540 PLDAN
-545 GNGNFNNNAAN
+545 GVGNFNNNAAN
-556 GLPNADADNTNSNA
+556 DLPGADPDNTNSNA

-579 GVQVTVNEKGQFVFR
+579 GVQVTVNEKGQFVFK
-594 NPAGDASYGQ
+594 NPSGDAAYGQ
-604 NDGHTIQNANNQPG
+604 NDGHMTVNANQAG
-618 GTKVQDSA
+618 GTPVKDSPN
-626 DAYTNAQ
+626 AYTDAQ
-633 GQKLVPSNQ
+633 GNKLVPSNQ
-642 DTYTNDYAM
+642 DTYINDYNM
-651 QIAVSGYSNA
+651 QIAVTGYSNA
-661 AQNVN
+661 EQNIN
-666 ENSALADVFKAL
+666 ENSALADVFKSL
-678 GGSLATGTGE
+678 SGGLSTGTSE

-731 WSVLIQVPEP
+731 WSLLIQVPEP
-741 GVLNADGSGFSN
+741 GVLNADGAVSN
-753 VVSGSARFNNDGTLL
+753 VISGSARFNNDGTLL
-768 GFTPTTLSFTA
+768 GFTPTTLTFTA

-786 QGIELNFGKIGDSNG
+786 QNIELNFGKIGDSNG

-813 ITQDGY
+813 IVQDGY
-819 AAGNLVGTRI
+819 AAGNLTGTRI
-829 DEAGTIIGSFSNGRS
+829 DESGTIIGSFSNGRS

-850 SLAVFSNNE
+850 SLAVFTNNE
-859 GLESRSGNIFSQT
+859 GLETRGGNIFSQT
-872 ANSGDPIFGAAG
+872 ANSGDPVFGAAG

>member
-49 QKVATAPQGD
+49 QKVATAPQGN

-132 NGYVVQG
+132 NGYIVQG
-139 WMRNEDTGTIDPT
+139 WMRNEDTGIIDPT
-152 SPLSNIVIEPGMAM
+152 GPLDNIVIEPGMSM

-179 LNSGSNIGA
+179 LNSGSNIGT
-188 KNSPIYTLDHYND
+188 KNSPIYTLDQYND
-201 FLDANGNGLWEDGE
+201 FLDINGNGLWDDGE
-215 AKNPNDLSN
+215 AKNPNDLNN

-240 GVDLGVVFNGSG
+240 GVDLGVVFNGAG

-258 EGQGI
+258 EGQGM

-276 LPNNAG
+276 MPAVQNG
-282 QGTGKY
+282 QYT
-288 KLHISINGIEI
+288 LHISLNGIEI
-299 PATELGNMDEVVKK
+299 PSTTTNKIDDVAKK
-313 INDYTAQTGVRATA
+313 INEFTNQTGVVATV
-327 IDGKKLQLTN
+327 INGKELQLTN
-337 TNNQGTTD
+337 NNNQGTTD
-345 ATKNIKI
+345 ASKNIKI
-352 KKLEGDTTSIQ
+352 RKLDGDTTSIQ
-363 TTSVITA
+363 TTNVITA

-376 SGAGATAGH
+376 SAAGTDAGH
-385 HYNDSAARVVKTT
+385 SYSDSAARVIKTT
-398 EDLRRAMQTDARE
+398 EDLRKAMQTDARE
-411 YVNYAGSN
+411 YVNYSGTR

-425 GATYLVNSVI
+425 GATYFVNAVI
-435 AKIDAGQGGF
+435 ARIDGGQGNF
-445 APGGGQNAIEA
+445 APGNQNAIEQ
-456 AIDALKDAVTDA
+456 AIEDLNNAITDQTLFA
-468 QAAFTHLKGQGAV
+468 NLQGKGVVSA
-481 TEPISE
+481 PISE
-487 AAVRNINNIMDQI
+487 SAVASINSIINAIE
-500 DAIGKD
+500 AIGAD

-529 LAQMAQ
+529 LAAMAAA
-535 DEWDS
+535 EWDS

-545 GNGNFNNNAAN
+545 GQGNFNNNTAN
-556 GLPNADADNTNSNA
+556 GLPTADQDNTNSNA

-579 GVQVTVNEKGQFVFR
+579 GVQVTVNEKGQFVFK
-594 NPAGDASYGQ
+594 NPSGDASYGQ
-604 NDGHTIQNANNQPG
+604 NDGHTTVNQAQQG
-618 GTKVQDSA
+618 GTDVKDSPNA
-626 DAYTNAQ
+626 FTDANGVKQT
-633 GQKLVPSNQ
+633 PSNQ
-642 DTYTNDYAM
+642 DTYINDYNM
-651 QIAVSGYSNA
+651 QIAVTGYSNIEE
-661 AQNVN
+661 NIN
-666 ENSALADVFKAL
+666 ENSALADVFKSL
-678 GGSLATGTGE
+678 SGGLSTGTSE
-688 KVSSNLT
+688 RISSNLT

-731 WSVLIQVPEP
+731 WSLLIQVPEP
-741 GVLNADGSGFSN
+741 GVLNADGAVSN
-753 VVSGSARFNNDGTLL
+753 VISGSARFNNDGTLL
-768 GFTPTTLSFTA
+768 GFTPTTLTFTA

-786 QGIELNFGKIGDSNG
+786 QNIELNFGKIGDSNG

-813 ITQDGY
+813 IVQDGY
-819 AAGNLVGTRI
+819 AAGNLTGTRI
-829 DEAGTIIGSFSNGRS
+829 DESGTIIGSFSNGRS

-850 SLAVFSNNE
+850 SLAVFTNNE
-859 GLESRSGNIFSQT
+859 GLETRGGNIFSQT
-872 ANSGDPIFGAAG
+872 ANSGDPVFGAAG

>member
-1 MMGALWSGVTGLQ
+1 MGALWSGVTGLQ

-49 QKVATAPQGD
+49 QKVATAPQGN
-59 LGGKNSMQIGLGS
+59 LGGTNSMQIGLGS

-119 DFSLDSMGNFVDR
+119 DFSLDSQGNFVDR
-132 NGYVVQG
+132 NGYIVQG
-139 WMRNEDTGTIDPT
+139 WMRNEDTGVIDPT
-152 SPLSNIVIEPGMAM
+152 GPLDNIVIEPGMSM

-179 LNSGSNIGA
+179 LNSGSSIGT
-188 KNSPIYTLDHYND
+188 KNSPIYTLDQYND
-201 FLDANGNGLWEDGE
+201 FLDINGNGLWDDGE
-215 AKNPNDLSN
+215 AKNPNDLNN

-240 GVDLGVVFNGSG
+240 GVDLGVVFNSAG

-258 EGQGI
+258 EGQGM
-263 WVSYADAKATFGE
+263 WVSYANAKVTFDM
-276 LPNNAG
+276 NNNNNNNNSN
-282 QGTGKY
+282 
-288 KLHISINGIEI
+288 LHISINGIEI
-299 PATELGNMDEVVKK
+299 PTTSVNTMDEIVKK
-313 INDYTAQTGVRATA
+313 INEFTNQTGVTATL
-327 IDGKKLQLTN
+327 INENKLQLTN
-337 TNNQGTTD
+337 DNNTGTTD
-345 ATKNIKI
+345 ASKNIKI

-363 TTSVITA
+363 TTNVITA

-376 SGAGATAGH
+376 SAAGADAEH
-385 HYNDSAARVVKTT
+385 SYSDSAARVVKTT
-398 EDLRRAMQTDARE
+398 EDLRKAMQTDARE
-411 YVNYAGSN
+411 YVNYSGTK

-425 GATYLVNSVI
+425 CATYLVNFVI
-435 AKIDAGQGGF
+435 DMINQNQ
-445 APGGGQNAIEA
+445 GQNQGQIENM
-456 AIDALKDAVTDA
+456 IDSLKDTVTDSKA
-468 QAAFTHLKGQGAV
+468 TFNHLKGKGAV

-487 AAVRNINNIMDQI
+487 AAVKNINNIMNQI
-500 DAIGKD
+500 DEIGID
-506 AGNQYNSVNDLKEA
+506 DGDQYNDVNDLKEA
-520 LRELITDDK
+520 LKALITDDK
-529 LAQMAQ
+529 LAAMAAE
-535 DEWDS
+535 EWDS

-545 GNGNFNNNAAN
+545 GMGGGRDVAN
-556 GLPNADADNTNSNA
+556 KLPDSDADNTNSNA

-579 GVQVTVNEKGQFVFR
+579 GVQVTVNEKGQFVFK
-594 NPAGDASYGQ
+594 NPSGDASYGQ
-604 NDGHTIQNANNQPG
+604 NDGNTIVNVRTQG
-618 GTKVQDSA
+618 GTDVKDSPNA
-626 DAYTNAQ
+626 FTDANGVKQTS
-633 GQKLVPSNQ
+633 SNQ
-642 DTYTNDYAM
+642 DTYINDYDM
-651 QIAVSGYSNA
+651 QIAVTGYSNA
-661 AQNVN
+661 EQNIN
-666 ENSALADVFKAL
+666 ENSALADVFKSL
-678 GGSLATGTGE
+678 SGGLSTGTSE
-688 KVSSNLT
+688 KTSSNLT

-716 FEWRKVSYSPENGTE
+716 FEWRKISYSPENGTE
-731 WSVLIQVPEP
+731 WSLLIQVPEP
-741 GVLNADGSGFSN
+741 GVLNADGAVSN
-753 VVSGSARFNNDGTLL
+753 VISGSARFNNDGTLL
-768 GFTPTTLSFTA
+768 GFTPTNLTFTA

-786 QGIELNFGKIGDSNG
+786 QNIELNFGKIGDSNG

-813 ITQDGY
+813 IVQDGY
-819 AAGNLVGTRI
+819 AAGNLTGTRI
-829 DEAGTIIGSFSNGRS
+829 DESGTIIGSFSNGRS

-850 SLAVFSNNE
+850 SLAVFTNNE
-859 GLESRSGNIFSQT
+859 GLETRGGNIFSQT
-872 ANSGDPIFGAAG
+872 ANSGDPVFGAAG

>member
-276 LPNNAG
+276 LPNNQGAG
-282 QGTGKY
+282 TNKY

-299 PATELGNMDEVVKK
+299 PATELTKMDEVVKK
-313 INDYTAQTGVRATA
+313 INDYTPQTGVIATLNGEKG
-327 IDGKKLQLTN
+327 IQLTN

-376 SGAGATAGH
+376 SGAGKTADH
-385 HYNDSAARVVKTT
+385 NYNDGAARVVKTT

-411 YVNYAGSN
+411 YVNYAGKN

-435 AKIDAGQGGF
+435 NKIKEGQGNF
-445 APGGGQNAIEA
+445 APGGGQDVIEG

-468 QAAFTHLKGQGAV
+468 QATFTRLKNNGAV
-481 TEPISE
+481 SEPISE
-487 AAVRNINNIMDQI
+487 SAVKTINDIMNQI
-500 DAIGKD
+500 DAIGQD
-506 AGNQYNSVNDLKEA
+506 AADQYDTTNDLIEA
-520 LRELITDDK
+520 LKALITDDK

-540 PLDAD
+540 PLDED
-545 GNGNFNNNAAN
+545 GAGNFANNAAD
-556 GLPNADADNTNSNA
+556 GLPDPDADNKHSNA

-604 NDGHTIQNANNQPG
+604 NDGHKIENANQAG
-618 GTKVQDSA
+618 GTDVKDSA
-626 DAYTNAQ
+626 DAYTNTN
-633 GQKLVPSNQ
+633 GQKQTPANA

-813 ITQDGY
+813 IIQDGY

>member
-49 QKVATAPQGD
+49 QKVATAPQGN

-132 NGYVVQG
+132 NGYIVQG
-139 WMRNEDTGTIDPT
+139 WMRNEDTGIIDPT
-152 SPLSNIVIEPGMAM
+152 GPLDNIVIEPGMSM

-179 LNSGSNIGA
+179 LNSGSNIGT
-188 KNSPIYTLDHYND
+188 KNSPIYTLDQYND
-201 FLDANGNGLWEDGE
+201 FLDINGNGLWDDGE
-215 AKNPNDLSN
+215 AKNPNDLNN

-240 GVDLGVVFNGSG
+240 GVDLGVVFNGAG

-258 EGQGI
+258 EGQGM
-263 WVSYADAKATFGE
+263 WVSYADAKATFGQ
-276 LPNNAG
+276 LPNNNAN
-282 QGTGKY
+282 
-288 KLHISINGIEI
+288 LDIHISINGIEI
-299 PATELGNMDEVVKK
+299 PKTTVTKMDDVAKK
-313 INDYTAQTGVRATA
+313 INEFTNQTGVRATV
-327 IDGKKLQLTN
+327 INGNELQLTN
-337 TNNQGTTD
+337 NNNQGTTD
-345 ATKNIKI
+345 ASKNIKI
-352 KKLEGDTTSIQ
+352 RKLEGDTTSIQ
-363 TTSVITA
+363 TTNVITA

-376 SGAGATAGH
+376 SAAGTDAGH
-385 HYNDSAARVVKTT
+385 SYSDSAARVIKTT
-398 EDLRRAMQTDARE
+398 EDLRKAMQTDARE
-411 YVNYAGSN
+411 YVNYSGTR

-425 GATYLVNSVI
+425 GATYFVNAVI
-435 AKIDAGQGGF
+435 ARIDGGQGGF
-445 APGGGQNAIEA
+445 APGNQNAIEQ
-456 AIDALKDAVTDA
+456 AIEDLNNAITDQTLFA
-468 QAAFTHLKGQGAV
+468 NLQGKGVVSA
-481 TEPISE
+481 PISE
-487 AAVRNINNIMDQI
+487 SAVASINSIINAIE
-500 DAIGKD
+500 AIGAD

-520 LRELITDDK
+520 LRDLITDDK
-529 LAQMAQ
+529 LAAMAAA
-535 DEWDS
+535 EWDS

-545 GNGNFNNNAAN
+545 GQGNFNNNTAN
-556 GLPNADADNTNSNA
+556 GLPNPDADNTNSNA

-579 GVQVTVNEKGQFVFR
+579 GVQVTVNEKGQFVFK
-594 NPAGDASYGQ
+594 NPSGDASYGQ
-604 NDGHTIQNANNQPG
+604 NDGHTIVNQNQQG
-618 GTKVQDSA
+618 GTDVKDSPNA
-626 DAYTNAQ
+626 FTDANGVKQT
-633 GQKLVPSNQ
+633 PSNQ
-642 DTYTNDYAM
+642 DTYINDYNM
-651 QIAVSGYSNA
+651 QIAVTGYSNIEE
-661 AQNVN
+661 NIN
-666 ENSALADVFKAL
+666 ENSALADVFKSL
-678 GGSLATGTGE
+678 SGGLSTGTSE
-688 KVSSNLT
+688 RISSNLT

-731 WSVLIQVPEP
+731 WSLLIQVPEP
-741 GVLNADGSGFSN
+741 GVLNADGAVSN
-753 VVSGSARFNNDGTLL
+753 VISGSARFNNDGTLL
-768 GFTPTTLSFTA
+768 GFTPTTLTFTA

-786 QGIELNFGKIGDSNG
+786 QNIELNFGKIGDSNG

-813 ITQDGY
+813 IVQDGY
-819 AAGNLVGTRI
+819 AAGNLTGTRI
-829 DEAGTIIGSFSNGRS
+829 DESGTIIGSFSNGRS

-850 SLAVFSNNE
+850 SLAVFTNNE
-859 GLESRSGNIFSQT
+859 GLETRGGNIFSQT
-872 ANSGDPIFGAAG
+872 ANSGDPVFGAAG

>member
-215 AKNPNDLSN
+215 SKNPNDLSN

-276 LPNNAG
+276 LPNANN
-282 QGTGKY
+282 GKY

-299 PATELGNMDEVVKK
+299 PATELTKMDEVVEK
-313 INDYTAQTGVRATA
+313 INDYTHQTGVTATLNGEKG
-327 IDGKKLQLTN
+327 IQLTN

-345 ATKNIKI
+345 TTKNIKI

-376 SGAGATAGH
+376 SGAGKTADH
-385 HYNDSAARVVKTT
+385 NYNDGAARVVKTT

-411 YVNYAGSN
+411 YVNYAGKN

-425 GATYLVNSVI
+425 GATYFVNAVI
-435 AKIDAGQGGF
+435 ARINENRWNGG
-445 APGGGQNAIEA
+445 AVNNQQQLEA
-456 AIDALKDAVTDA
+456 AIDALSNGLTDA
-468 QAAFTHLKGQGAV
+468 QATFNNLKGKGVV

-487 AAVRNINNIMDQI
+487 AAVGAMSDIITAI
-500 DAIGKD
+500 DEIGQD
-506 AGNQYNSVNDLKEA
+506 AGNQYNSANDIIEA
-520 LRELITDDK
+520 LRDLITDDK
-529 LAQMAQ
+529 LAAMAAA
-535 DEWDS
+535 EWDS

-545 GNGNFNNNAAN
+545 GNPNAANNTAN
-556 GLPNADADNTNSNA
+556 GLPGPDPDNTNSNA

-579 GVQVTVNEKGQFVFR
+579 GVQVTVNEKGQFVFK
-594 NPAGDASYGQ
+594 NPSGDAAYGQ
-604 NDGHTIQNANNQPG
+604 NDGHTIVNQNQQG
-618 GTKVQDSA
+618 GTDVKDSP
-626 DAYTNAQ
+626 DAYTDALGN
-633 GQKLVPSNQ
+633 KLVPSNQ
-642 DTYTNDYAM
+642 DTYINDYNM

>member
-1 MMGALWSGVTGLQ
+1 L
-14 AHQVA
+14 
-19 MDVEGNNIANVN
+19 
-31 TVGFKYSR
+31 
-39 ASFADLFSQT
+39 
-49 QKVATAPQGD
+49 
-59 LGGKNSMQIGLGS
+59 
-72 TVNTVT
+72 T
-78 KIFKQGT
+78 K
-85 IQTTDKQS
+85 
-93 DMAIQ
+93 
-98 GDGFFVV
+98 
-105 SADGGKTYMYTRNG
+105 
-119 DFSLDSMGNFVDR
+119 
-132 NGYVVQG
+132 
-139 WMRNEDTGTIDPT
+139 
-152 SPLSNIVIEPGMAM
+152 
-166 EANPTSELAIIAN
+166 
-179 LNSGSNIGA
+179 
-188 KNSPIYTLDHYND
+188 
-201 FLDANGNGLWEDGE
+201 
-215 AKNPNDLSN
+215 
-224 NTYYIN
+224 
-230 SNKEVAVKEA
+230 
-240 GVDLGVVFNGSG
+240 
-252 EGLNLR
+252 
-258 EGQGI
+258 
-263 WVSYADAKATFGE
+263 
-276 LPNNAG
+276 
-282 QGTGKY
+282 
-288 KLHISINGIEI
+288 
-299 PATELGNMDEVVKK
+299 MDEVVKK
-313 INDYTAQTGVRATA
+313 INDYTHQTGVTATLNGEKG
-327 IDGKKLQLTN
+327 IQLTN

-345 ATKNIKI
+345 TTKNIKI

-376 SGAGATAGH
+376 SGAGKTADH
-385 HYNDSAARVVKTT
+385 NYNDGAARVVKTT

-411 YVNYAGSN
+411 YVNYAGRN

-425 GATYLVNSVI
+425 GATYFVNAVI
-435 AKIDAGQGGF
+435 ARINENRWA
-445 APGGGQNAIEA
+445 GGQQNTQQGIEQAIA
-456 AIDALKDAVTDA
+456 ALNNGLQDA
-468 QAAFTHLKGQGAV
+468 QVTFNNLKGKGV
-481 TEPISE
+481 ITEPISE
-487 AAVRNINNIMDQI
+487 SAVASISKIISDI
-500 DAIGKD
+500 DAIGLD
-506 AGNQYNSVNDLKEA
+506 AANQYNTTNDLIEA
-520 LRELITDDK
+520 LKALITDDK

-556 GLPNADADNTNSNA
+556 GVQNPDPDNKHSNA

-604 NDGHTIQNANNQPG
+604 NDGYTTVDQANPQPG
-618 GTKVQDSA
+618 GNKIKDSA
-626 DAYTNAQ
+626 EAYTDTN
-633 GQKLVPSNQ
+633 GQKKTPANL
-642 DTYTNDYAM
+642 DTYTNDYTM

-813 ITQDGY
+813 IIQDGY

-898 SNVDLSRALTQL
+898 SNVDLS
-910 IVVQRGYQANSK
+910 
-922 TITTSDQMLTSLLQI
+922 
-937 KQ
+937 

>member
-201 FLDANGNGLWEDGE
+201 FLDVNGNGLWEDGE
-215 AKNPNDLSN
+215 SKNPNDLSN

-276 LPNNAG
+276 LPANQNQG
-282 QGTGKY
+282 QGKY

-299 PATELGNMDEVVKK
+299 PPTDLTKMEEVVKK
-313 INDYTAQTGVRATA
+313 INDFTPQTGVTATLNGDKG
-327 IDGKKLQLTN
+327 IQLTN

-352 KKLEGDTTSIQ
+352 KKLDGDTTSIQ

-376 SGAGATAGH
+376 SGAGKTADH
-385 HYNDSAARVVKTT
+385 NYNDGAARVVKTT

-411 YVNYAGSN
+411 YVNYAGKN

-435 AKIDAGQGGF
+435 NKIKEGQGGF
-445 APGGGQNAIEA
+445 APGNQTAIEN

-468 QAAFTHLKGQGAV
+468 QATFNHLKNNGAV
-481 TEPISE
+481 SEPISE
-487 AAVRNINNIMDQI
+487 SAVKTINDIMDQI

-506 AGNQYNSVNDLKEA
+506 DGDQYDTTNDLIEA
-520 LRELITDDK
+520 LKALITDDK

-556 GLPNADADNTNSNA
+556 NVQAADQDNKHSNA

-604 NDGHTIQNANNQPG
+604 NDGHTTVDQANPQPG
-618 GTKVQDSA
+618 GNKVKDSA
-626 DAYTNAQ
+626 DAYTNTN
-633 GQKLVPSNQ
+633 GQKQTPANA

>member
-49 QKVATAPQGD
+49 QKVATAPQGN

-119 DFSLDSMGNFVDR
+119 DFSLDSQGNFVDR
-132 NGYVVQG
+132 NGYIVQG
-139 WMRNEDTGTIDPT
+139 WMRNEDTGIIDPT
-152 SPLSNIVIEPGMAM
+152 GPLDNIVIEPGMSM

-179 LNSGSNIGA
+179 LNSGSNIGT
-188 KNSPIYTLDHYND
+188 KNSPIYTLDQYND
-201 FLDANGNGLWEDGE
+201 FLDINGNGLWDDGE
-215 AKNPNDLSN
+215 AKNPNDLNN

-240 GVDLGVVFNGSG
+240 GVDLGVVFNGAG

-258 EGQGI
+258 EGHGM
-263 WVSYADAKATFGE
+263 WVSYADAKATFGS
-276 LPNNAG
+276 LPNNNAN
-282 QGTGKY
+282 
-288 KLHISINGIEI
+288 LDIHISINGIEI
-299 PATELGNMDEVVKK
+299 PKTTVTKMDEVAKK
-313 INDYTAQTGVRATA
+313 INEFTNQTGVRATV
-327 IDGKKLQLTN
+327 INGNELQLTN
-337 TNNQGTTD
+337 NNNQGTTD
-345 ATKNIKI
+345 ASKNIKI
-352 KKLEGDTTSIQ
+352 RKLEGDNTSIQ
-363 TTSVITA
+363 TTNVITA

-376 SGAGATAGH
+376 SAAGADAGH
-385 HYNDSAARVVKTT
+385 SYSDSAARVIKTT
-398 EDLRRAMQTDARE
+398 EDLRKAMQTDARE
-411 YVNYAGSN
+411 YVNYSGTR

-425 GATYLVNSVI
+425 GATYFVNAVI
-435 AKIDAGQGGF
+435 ARIDGGQGGF
-445 APGGGQNAIEA
+445 APGNQNAIER
-456 AIDALKDAVTDA
+456 AIEDLNNAITD
-468 QAAFTHLKGQGAV
+468 QTLFVNLQGKGVVSA
-481 TEPISE
+481 PISE
-487 AAVRNINNIMDQI
+487 SAVASINSIINAIE
-500 DAIGKD
+500 AIGAD
-506 AGNQYNSVNDLKEA
+506 NGNQYNSVNDLKEA
-520 LRELITDDK
+520 LRDLITDDK
-529 LAQMAQ
+529 LAAMAAA
-535 DEWDS
+535 EWDS

-545 GNGNFNNNAAN
+545 GRGNFNNHTAN
-556 GLPNADADNTNSNA
+556 GLPAADADNTNSNA

-579 GVQVTVNEKGQFVFR
+579 GVQVTVNEKGQFVFK
-594 NPAGDASYGQ
+594 NPSGDASYGQ
-604 NDGHTIQNANNQPG
+604 NDGHTIVNQNQQG
-618 GTKVQDSA
+618 GTDVKDSPNA
-626 DAYTNAQ
+626 FTDANGVKQT
-633 GQKLVPSNQ
+633 PSNQ
-642 DTYTNDYAM
+642 DTYINDYNM
-651 QIAVSGYSNA
+651 QIAVTGYSNIEE
-661 AQNVN
+661 NIN
-666 ENSALADVFKAL
+666 ENSALADVFKSL
-678 GGSLATGTGE
+678 SGGLSTGTSE
-688 KVSSNLT
+688 RISSNLT

-731 WSVLIQVPEP
+731 WSLLIQVPEP
-741 GVLNADGSGFSN
+741 GVLNADGAVSN
-753 VVSGSARFNNDGTLL
+753 VISGSARFNNDGTLL
-768 GFTPTTLSFTA
+768 GFTPTTLTFTA

-786 QGIELNFGKIGDSNG
+786 QNIELNFGKIGDSNG

-813 ITQDGY
+813 IVQDGY
-819 AAGNLVGTRI
+819 AAGNLTGTRI
-829 DEAGTIIGSFSNGRS
+829 DESGTIIGSFSNGRS

-850 SLAVFSNNE
+850 SLAVFTNNE
-859 GLESRSGNIFSQT
+859 GLETRGGNIFSQT
-872 ANSGDPIFGAAG
+872 ANSGDPVFGAAG

>member
-49 QKVATAPQGD
+49 QKVATAPQGN

-119 DFSLDSMGNFVDR
+119 DFSLDSQGNFVDR
-132 NGYVVQG
+132 NGYIVQG
-139 WMRNEDTGTIDPT
+139 WMRNEDTGIIDPT
-152 SPLSNIVIEPGMAM
+152 GPLDNIVIEPGMSM

-179 LNSGSNIGA
+179 LNSGSNIGT
-188 KNSPIYTLDHYND
+188 KNSPIYTLDQYND
-201 FLDANGNGLWEDGE
+201 FLDINGNGLWDDGE
-215 AKNPNDLSN
+215 AKNPNDLNN

-240 GVDLGVVFNGSG
+240 GVDLGVVFNGAG

-258 EGQGI
+258 EGQGM
-263 WVSYADAKATFGE
+263 WVSYADAKATFGQ
-276 LPNNAG
+276 LPNNNAN
-282 QGTGKY
+282 
-288 KLHISINGIEI
+288 LDIHISINGIEI
-299 PATELGNMDEVVKK
+299 PKTTVTKMDDVAKK
-313 INDYTAQTGVRATA
+313 INEFTNQTGVRATV
-327 IDGKKLQLTN
+327 INGNELQLTN
-337 TNNQGTTD
+337 NNNQGTTD
-345 ATKNIKI
+345 ASKNIKI
-352 KKLEGDTTSIQ
+352 RKLEGDTTSIQ
-363 TTSVITA
+363 TTNVITA

-376 SGAGATAGH
+376 SAAGTDAGH
-385 HYNDSAARVVKTT
+385 SYSDSAARVIKTT
-398 EDLRRAMQTDARE
+398 EDLRKAMQTDARE
-411 YVNYAGSN
+411 YVNYSGTR

-425 GATYLVNSVI
+425 GATYFVNAVI
-435 AKIDAGQGGF
+435 ARIDGGQGGF
-445 APGGGQNAIEA
+445 APGNQNAIEQ
-456 AIDALKDAVTDA
+456 AIEDLNNAITD
-468 QAAFTHLKGQGAV
+468 QNLFGNLQGKGVVSA
-481 TEPISE
+481 PISE
-487 AAVRNINNIMDQI
+487 SAVASINSIINAIE
-500 DAIGKD
+500 AIGAD
-506 AGNQYNSVNDLKEA
+506 NGNQYNSVNDLKEA
-520 LRELITDDK
+520 LRDLITDDK
-529 LAQMAQ
+529 LAAMAAA
-535 DEWDS
+535 EWDS

-545 GNGNFNNNAAN
+545 GQGNFNNNTAN
-556 GLPNADADNTNSNA
+556 GLPAADADNTNSNA

-579 GVQVTVNEKGQFVFR
+579 GVQVTVNEKGQFVFK
-594 NPAGDASYGQ
+594 NPSGDASYGQ
-604 NDGHTIQNANNQPG
+604 NDGHTIVNQNQQG
-618 GTKVQDSA
+618 GTDVKDSPNA
-626 DAYTNAQ
+626 FTDANGVKQT
-633 GQKLVPSNQ
+633 PSNQ
-642 DTYTNDYAM
+642 DTYINDYNM
-651 QIAVSGYSNA
+651 QIAVTGYSNIEE
-661 AQNVN
+661 NIN
-666 ENSALADVFKAL
+666 ENSALADVFKSL
-678 GGSLATGTGE
+678 SGGLSTGTSE
-688 KVSSNLT
+688 RISSNLT

-731 WSVLIQVPEP
+731 WSLLIQVPEP
-741 GVLNADGSGFSN
+741 GVLNADGAVSN
-753 VVSGSARFNNDGTLL
+753 VISGSARFNNDGTLL
-768 GFTPTTLSFTA
+768 GFTPTTLTFTA

-786 QGIELNFGKIGDSNG
+786 QNIELNFGKIGDSNG

-813 ITQDGY
+813 IVQDGY
-819 AAGNLVGTRI
+819 AAGNLTGTRI
-829 DEAGTIIGSFSNGRS
+829 DESGTIIGSFSNGRS

-850 SLAVFSNNE
+850 SLAVFTNNE
-859 GLESRSGNIFSQT
+859 GLETRGGNIFSQT
-872 ANSGDPIFGAAG
+872 ANSGDPVFGAAG

>member
-263 WVSYADAKATFGE
+263 WVSYADAKATFNE

-282 QGTGKY
+282 QGNGKY

-299 PATELGNMDEVVKK
+299 PATERGNMDEIVKT

-337 TNNQGTTD
+337 ANNQGTTD

-352 KKLEGDTTSIQ
+352 KKLEGDNTSIQ

-425 GATYLVNSVI
+425 AATYFVNAVI
-435 AKIDAGQGGF
+435 ARIDGGQGGF
-445 APGGGQNAIEA
+445 APGGGQDAIEQAIEDLNNAI
-456 AIDALKDAVTDA
+456 TDQNLFA
-468 QAAFTHLKGQGAV
+468 NLKGKGVV

-487 AAVRNINNIMDQI
+487 SAVKSINEII
-500 DAIGKD
+500 TAIEAIGAD

-520 LRELITDDK
+520 LRGLITDDK

-535 DEWDS
+535 GEWDS

-545 GNGNFNNNAAN
+545 GTGNFANNAAN
-556 GLPNADADNTNSNA
+556 GLPDADQDNTNSNA

-604 NDGHTIQNANNQPG
+604 NDGYTIQNAQNQPG
-618 GTKVQDSA
+618 GTKVEDKA
-626 DAYTNAQ
+626 DAYTDAQ

>member
-1 MMGALWSGVTGLQ
+1 MGALWSGVTGLQ

-49 QKVATAPQGD
+49 QKVATAPQGN

-119 DFSLDSMGNFVDR
+119 DFSLDSQGNFVDR
-132 NGYVVQG
+132 NGYIVQG
-139 WMRNEDTGTIDPT
+139 WMRNEDTGIIDPT
-152 SPLSNIVIEPGMAM
+152 GPLDNIVIEPGMSM

-179 LNSGSNIGA
+179 LNSGSNIGT
-188 KNSPIYTLDHYND
+188 KNSPIYTLDQYND
-201 FLDANGNGLWEDGE
+201 FLDINGNGLWDDGE
-215 AKNPNDLSN
+215 AKNPNDLNN

-240 GVDLGVVFNGSG
+240 GVDLGVVFNGAG

-258 EGQGI
+258 EGQGM
-263 WVSYADAKATFGE
+263 WVSYADAKATFGP
-276 LPNNAG
+276 LNNNNNAN
-282 QGTGKY
+282 
-288 KLHISINGIEI
+288 LDIHISINGIEI
-299 PATELGNMDEVVKK
+299 PKTTVTKMEDVAKK
-313 INDYTAQTGVRATA
+313 INEFTNRTGVRAIV
-327 IDGKKLQLTN
+327 IDGDELQLTN
-337 TNNQGTTD
+337 NNNQGTTD
-345 ATKNIKI
+345 ASKNIKI
-352 KKLEGDTTSIQ
+352 RKLEGDNTSIQ
-363 TTSVITA
+363 TTNVITA

-376 SGAGATAGH
+376 SAAGTDAGH
-385 HYNDSAARVVKTT
+385 RYSDSAARVIKTT
-398 EDLRRAMQTDARE
+398 EDLRKAMQTDARE
-411 YVNYAGSN
+411 YVNYSGTR

-425 GATYLVNSVI
+425 GATYFVNAVI
-435 AKIDAGQGGF
+435 ARIDGGQGGF
-445 APGGGQNAIEA
+445 APGNQTAIEQAIEDLNNVITDQNLFANLQTKGVVSAPISESAVASINSIINAIEV
-456 AIDALKDAVTDA
+456 I
-468 QAAFTHLKGQGAV
+468 GA
-481 TEPISE
+481 
-487 AAVRNINNIMDQI
+487 
-500 DAIGKD
+500 D

-529 LAQMAQ
+529 LAAMAAA
-535 DEWDS
+535 EWDS

-545 GNGNFNNNAAN
+545 GQGNFNNNTAN
-556 GLPNADADNTNSNA
+556 GLPGADANNTNSNA

-579 GVQVTVNEKGQFVFR
+579 GVQVTVNEKGQFVFK
-594 NPAGDASYGQ
+594 NPSGDASYGQ
-604 NDGHTIQNANNQPG
+604 NDGHTIVNQNQQG
-618 GTKVQDSA
+618 GTDVKDSPNA
-626 DAYTNAQ
+626 FTDANGLKQ
-633 GQKLVPSNQ
+633 IPSNQ
-642 DTYTNDYAM
+642 DTYINDYNM
-651 QIAVSGYSNA
+651 QIAVTGYSNIEE
-661 AQNVN
+661 NIN
-666 ENSALADVFKAL
+666 ENSALADVFKSL
-678 GGSLATGTGE
+678 SGGLSTGTSE
-688 KVSSNLT
+688 RISSNLT

-731 WSVLIQVPEP
+731 WSLLIQVPEP
-741 GVLNADGSGFSN
+741 GVLNADGAVSN
-753 VVSGSARFNNDGTLL
+753 VISGSARFNNDGTLL
-768 GFTPTTLSFTA
+768 GFTPTTLTFTA

-786 QGIELNFGKIGDSNG
+786 QNIELNFGKIGDSNG

-813 ITQDGY
+813 IVQDGY
-819 AAGNLVGTRI
+819 AAGNLTGTRI
-829 DEAGTIIGSFSNGRS
+829 DESGTIIGSFSNGRS

-850 SLAVFSNNE
+850 SLAVFTNNE
-859 GLESRSGNIFSQT
+859 GLETRGGNIFSQT
-872 ANSGDPIFGAAG
+872 ANSGDPVFGAAG

>member
-49 QKVATAPQGD
+49 QKVATAPQGN

-119 DFSLDSMGNFVDR
+119 DFSLDSQGNFVDR
-132 NGYVVQG
+132 NGYIVQG
-139 WMRNEDTGTIDPT
+139 WMRNEDTGIIDPT
-152 SPLSNIVIEPGMAM
+152 GPLDNIVIEPGMSM

-179 LNSGSNIGA
+179 LNSGSNIGT
-188 KNSPIYTLDHYND
+188 KNSPIYTLDQYND
-201 FLDANGNGLWEDGE
+201 FLDINGNGLWDDGE
-215 AKNPNDLSN
+215 AKNPNDLNN

-240 GVDLGVVFNGSG
+240 GVDLGVVFNGAG

-258 EGQGI
+258 EGQGM

-276 LPNNAG
+276 MPTVANG
-282 QGTGKY
+282 QHT
-288 KLHISINGIEI
+288 LHISLNGIEI
-299 PATELGNMDEVVKK
+299 PATTINKIDEVAKK
-313 INDYTAQTGVRATA
+313 INEFTNQTGVVATV
-327 IDGKKLQLTN
+327 INGKELQLTN
-337 TNNQGTTD
+337 NNNQGTTD
-345 ATKNIKI
+345 ASKNIKI
-352 KKLEGDTTSIQ
+352 RKLEGDTTSIK
-363 TTSVITA
+363 TTNVITA

-376 SGAGATAGH
+376 SAAGTDAGH
-385 HYNDSAARVVKTT
+385 SYSDSAARVVKTT
-398 EDLRRAMQTDARE
+398 EDLRKAMQTDARE
-411 YVNYAGSN
+411 YVNYSGTR

-445 APGGGQNAIEA
+445 APGGGQDAIED
-456 AIDALKDAVTDA
+456 AIDALKDAVQDA
-468 QAAFTHLKGQGAV
+468 QATFNHLKGQGAV

-487 AAVRNINNIMDQI
+487 AAVRNINNIMNQI
-500 DAIGKD
+500 DAIGQD
-506 AGNQYNSVNDLKEA
+506 AGNQYNNVNDLKEA
-520 LRELITDDK
+520 LRDLITDDK
-529 LAQMAQ
+529 LAAMAAA
-535 DEWDS
+535 EWDS
-540 PLDAD
+540 PLDAN
-545 GNGNFNNNAAN
+545 GVGNFNNNAAN
-556 GLPNADADNTNSNA
+556 DLPAADADNTNSNA

-579 GVQVTVNEKGQFVFR
+579 GVQVTVNEKGQFVFK
-594 NPAGDASYGQ
+594 NPSGDAAYGQ
-604 NDGHTIQNANNQPG
+604 NDGHMTVNANQAG
-618 GTKVQDSA
+618 GTPVKDSPN
-626 DAYTNAQ
+626 AYTDAQ
-633 GQKLVPSNQ
+633 GNKLIPSNQ
-642 DTYTNDYAM
+642 DTYINDYNM
-651 QIAVSGYSNA
+651 QIAVTGYSNA
-661 AQNVN
+661 EQNIN
-666 ENSALADVFKAL
+666 ENSALADVFKSL
-678 GGSLATGTGE
+678 SGGLSTGTSE

-716 FEWRKVSYSPENGTE
+716 FEWRKISYSPENGTE
-731 WSVLIQVPEP
+731 WSLLIQVPEP
-741 GVLNADGSGFSN
+741 GVLNADGAVSN
-753 VVSGSARFNNDGTLL
+753 VISGSARFNNDGTLL
-768 GFTPTTLSFTA
+768 GFTPTTLTFTA

-786 QGIELNFGKIGDSNG
+786 QNIELNFGKIGDSNG

-813 ITQDGY
+813 IVQDGY
-819 AAGNLVGTRI
+819 AAGNLTGTRI
-829 DEAGTIIGSFSNGRS
+829 DESGTIIGSFSNGRS

-850 SLAVFSNNE
+850 SLAVFTNNE
-859 GLESRSGNIFSQT
+859 GLETRGGNIFSQT
-872 ANSGDPIFGAAG
+872 ANSGDPVFGAAG

-898 SNVDLSRALTQL
+898 SNVDLSRTLTQL

>member
-119 DFSLDSMGNFVDR
+119 DFSLDSQGNFVDR

-152 SPLSNIVIEPGMAM
+152 SPLSNIIIEPGMAM

-215 AKNPNDLSN
+215 TKNPNDLSN

-276 LPNNAG
+276 LPNNA
-282 QGTGKY
+282 QGTNKY

-299 PATELGNMDEVVKK
+299 PATELTKMDEVVKK
-313 INDYTAQTGVRATA
+313 INDYTPQTGVIATLNGDKG
-327 IDGKKLQLTN
+327 IQLTN

-363 TTSVITA
+363 TTNVITA

-376 SGAGATAGH
+376 SGAGKTADH
-385 HYNDSAARVVKTT
+385 SYNDGAARVVKTT

-425 GATYLVNSVI
+425 GATYFVNAVI
-435 AKIDAGQGGF
+435 ARIDGKQGGF
-445 APGGGQNAIEA
+445 GGDQNAIEQ
-456 AIDALKDAVTDA
+456 AIEDLNNNINYATLFDN
-468 QAAFTHLKGQGAV
+468 LKGKGVV

-487 AAVRNINNIMDQI
+487 SAVKSIKDIITAI
-500 DAIGKD
+500 DEIGKD

-520 LRELITDDK
+520 LRGLITDDK

-540 PLDAD
+540 PLDANGGDIFDKNVAD
-545 GNGNFNNNAAN
+545 GLPAPAADGSHAN
-556 GLPNADADNTNSNA
+556 G

-604 NDGHTIQNANNQPG
+604 NDGHTIQNAQNQPG
-618 GTKVQDSA
+618 GTKIEDSA
-626 DAYTNAQ
+626 DAYTDTN

-813 ITQDGY
+813 IIQDGY
-819 AAGNLVGTRI
+819 TAGNLVGTRI

>member
-49 QKVATAPQGD
+49 QKVATAPQGN

-119 DFSLDSMGNFVDR
+119 DFSLDSQGNFVDR
-132 NGYVVQG
+132 NGYIVQG
-139 WMRNEDTGTIDPT
+139 WMRNEDTGAIDPT
-152 SPLSNIVIEPGMAM
+152 GPLDNIVIEPGMSM

-179 LNSGSNIGA
+179 LNSGSSIGT
-188 KNSPIYTLDHYND
+188 KNSPIYTLDQYND
-201 FLDANGNGLWEDGE
+201 FLDINGNGLWDDGE
-215 AKNPNDLSN
+215 AKNPNDLNN

-240 GVDLGVVFNGSG
+240 GVDLGVVFNSAG

-258 EGQGI
+258 EGQGM
-263 WVSYADAKATFGE
+263 WVSYADAKVTF
-276 LPNNAG
+276 NNNNNNNN
-282 QGTGKY
+282 T
-288 KLHISINGIEI
+288 LHISINGIEI
-299 PATELGNMDEVVKK
+299 PSTTVNTMDNIVKK
-313 INDYTAQTGVRATA
+313 INELTSQTGVTATV
-327 IDGKKLQLTN
+327 INGNELQLTN
-337 TNNQGTTD
+337 NNNTGTTD
-345 ATKNIKI
+345 ASKNIKI
-352 KKLEGDTTSIQ
+352 KKLEGDNTSIQ
-363 TTSVITA
+363 TTNVITA

-376 SGAGATAGH
+376 SAAGADAGH
-385 HYNDSAARVVKTT
+385 SYSDSTARVVKTT
-398 EDLRRAMQTDARE
+398 EDLRKAMQTDARE
-411 YVNYAGSN
+411 YVNYSGTK

-425 GATYLVNSVI
+425 CATYLVNSVI
-435 AKIDAGQGGF
+435 EKIDEA
-445 APGGGQNAIEA
+445 QNQNQDQVQIKGM
-456 AIDALKDAVTDA
+456 IDGLKDLVQDSKATFD
-468 QAAFTHLKGQGAV
+468 HLKGKGVV

-487 AAVRNINNIMDQI
+487 AAVKNINNIMNQI
-500 DAIGKD
+500 DEIGQD
-506 AGNQYNSVNDLKEA
+506 ATAQYNSVNDLKEA
-520 LRELITDDK
+520 LKNLITDDK
-529 LAQMAQ
+529 LAAMAA

-545 GNGNFNNNAAN
+545 GRGGTRDVANN
-556 GLPNADADNTNSNA
+556 LPNADADNTNSNA

-579 GVQVTVNEKGQFVFR
+579 GVQVTVNEKGQFVFK
-594 NPAGDASYGQ
+594 NPSGDASYGQ
-604 NDGHTIQNANNQPG
+604 NDGYTTVNTRKQG
-618 GTKVQDSA
+618 GTDVKDSPNA
-626 DAYTNAQ
+626 FTDANGGKQT
-633 GQKLVPSNQ
+633 PSNL
-642 DTYTNDYAM
+642 DIYINDYDM
-651 QIAVSGYSNA
+651 QIAVTGYSNA
-661 AQNVN
+661 EQNIN
-666 ENSALADVFKAL
+666 ENSALADVFKSL
-678 GGSLATGTGE
+678 SGGLNTGTSE
-688 KVSSNLT
+688 KTSSNLT

-716 FEWRKVSYSPENGTE
+716 FEWRKISYSPENGTE
-731 WSVLIQVPEP
+731 WSLLIQVPEP
-741 GVLNADGSGFSN
+741 GVLNADGAVSN
-753 VVSGSARFNNDGTLL
+753 VISGSARFNNDGTLL
-768 GFTPTTLSFTA
+768 GFTPTTLTFTA

-786 QGIELNFGKIGDSNG
+786 QNIELNFGKIGDSNG

-813 ITQDGY
+813 IVQDGY
-819 AAGNLVGTRI
+819 AAGNLTGTRI
-829 DEAGTIIGSFSNGRS
+829 DESGTIIGSFSNGRS

-850 SLAVFSNNE
+850 SLAVFTNNE
-859 GLESRSGNIFSQT
+859 GLETRGGNIFSQT
-872 ANSGDPIFGAAG
+872 ANSGDPVFGAAG

>member
-49 QKVATAPQGD
+49 QKVATAPQGN

-119 DFSLDSMGNFVDR
+119 DFSLDSQGNFVDR
-132 NGYVVQG
+132 NGYIVQG
-139 WMRNEDTGTIDPT
+139 WMRNEDTGIIDPT
-152 SPLSNIVIEPGMAM
+152 GPLDNIVIEPGMSM

-179 LNSGSNIGA
+179 LNSGSNIGT
-188 KNSPIYTLDHYND
+188 KNSPIYTLDQYND
-201 FLDANGNGLWEDGE
+201 FLDINGNGLWDDGE
-215 AKNPNDLSN
+215 AKNPNDLNN

-240 GVDLGVVFNGSG
+240 GVDLGVVFNGAG

-258 EGQGI
+258 EGQGM
-263 WVSYADAKATFGE
+263 WVSYADAKATFGQ
-276 LPNNAG
+276 LPNNNNAN
-282 QGTGKY
+282 
-288 KLHISINGIEI
+288 LDIHISINGIEI
-299 PATELGNMDEVVKK
+299 PKTTVTKMDEVAKK
-313 INDYTAQTGVRATA
+313 INEFTNQTGVRATV
-327 IDGKKLQLTN
+327 INGNELQLTN
-337 TNNQGTTD
+337 NNNQGTTD
-345 ATKNIKI
+345 ASKNIKI
-352 KKLEGDTTSIQ
+352 RKLEGDTTSIQ
-363 TTSVITA
+363 TTNVITA

-376 SGAGATAGH
+376 SAAGTDAGH
-385 HYNDSAARVVKTT
+385 SYSDSAARVIKTT
-398 EDLRRAMQTDARE
+398 EDLRKAMQTDARE
-411 YVNYAGSN
+411 YVNYSGTR

-425 GATYLVNSVI
+425 GATYFVNAVI
-435 AKIDAGQGGF
+435 ARIDGGQGNF
-445 APGGGQNAIEA
+445 APGNQNAIEQ
-456 AIDALKDAVTDA
+456 AIEDLNNAITDQTLFA
-468 QAAFTHLKGQGAV
+468 NLQGKGVVSA
-481 TEPISE
+481 PISE
-487 AAVRNINNIMDQI
+487 SAVASINSIINAIE
-500 DAIGKD
+500 AIGAD

-520 LRELITDDK
+520 LRDLITDDK
-529 LAQMAQ
+529 LAAMAAA
-535 DEWDS
+535 EWDS

-545 GNGNFNNNAAN
+545 GQGNFNNNTAN
-556 GLPNADADNTNSNA
+556 GLPNPDQDNTNSNA

-579 GVQVTVNEKGQFVFR
+579 GVQVTVNEKGQFVFK
-594 NPAGDASYGQ
+594 NPSGDASYGQ
-604 NDGHTIQNANNQPG
+604 NDGHTIVNQNQQG
-618 GTKVQDSA
+618 GTDVKDSPNA
-626 DAYTNAQ
+626 FTDANGVKQT
-633 GQKLVPSNQ
+633 PSNQ
-642 DTYTNDYAM
+642 DTYINDYNM
-651 QIAVSGYSNA
+651 QIAVTGYSNIEE
-661 AQNVN
+661 NIN
-666 ENSALADVFKAL
+666 ENSALADVFKSL
-678 GGSLATGTGE
+678 SGGLSTGTSE
-688 KVSSNLT
+688 RISSNLT

-731 WSVLIQVPEP
+731 WSLLIQVPEP
-741 GVLNADGSGFSN
+741 GVLNADGAVSN
-753 VVSGSARFNNDGTLL
+753 VISGSARFNNDGTLL
-768 GFTPTTLSFTA
+768 GFTPTTLTFTA

-786 QGIELNFGKIGDSNG
+786 QNIELNFGKIGDSNG

-813 ITQDGY
+813 IVQDGY
-819 AAGNLVGTRI
+819 AAGNLTGTRI
-829 DEAGTIIGSFSNGRS
+829 DESGTIIGSFSNGRS

-850 SLAVFSNNE
+850 SLAVFTNNE
-859 GLESRSGNIFSQT
+859 GLETRGGNIFSQT
-872 ANSGDPIFGAAG
+872 ANSGDPVFGAAG

>member
-1 MMGALWSGVTGLQ
+1 MGALWSGVTGLQ

-201 FLDANGNGLWEDGE
+201 FLDANSNGLWEDNE
-215 AKNPNDLSN
+215 TKNPNDLSS

-252 EGLNLR
+252 EGLNIR

-263 WVSYADAKATFGE
+263 WVSYADAKASFGE
-276 LPNNAG
+276 LPPGAN
-282 QGTGKY
+282 GKNT
-288 KLHISINGIEI
+288 LHISINGIEI
-299 PATELGNMDEVVKK
+299 PSTEINDMDALVKK
-313 INDYTAQTGVRATA
+313 INDFTPKTGVQAMVNGEKG
-327 IDGKKLQLTN
+327 IQLIN

-352 KKLEGDTTSIQ
+352 KKLDGDTTSIQ

-376 SGAGATAGH
+376 SGAGATADH
-385 HYNDSAARVVKTT
+385 NYNDGAARVVKTT
-398 EDLRRAMQTDARE
+398 EDLRKAMQTDARA
-411 YVNYAGSN
+411 YVNYSGSN

-435 AKIDAGQGGF
+435 SKIDEWVAQGDN
-445 APGGGQNAIEA
+445 QQQIEQ
-456 AIDALKDAVTDA
+456 AIDALKNAVQDN
-468 QAAFTHLKGQGAV
+468 QAAFAHLKGQGAV

-487 AAVRNINNIMDQI
+487 AAVRHINEVMNKI
-500 DAIGKD
+500 DAIGAD
-506 AGNQYNSVNDLKEA
+506 AQNQYNNVNDLKEA
-520 LRELITDDK
+520 LRALVTSDELAK
-529 LAQMAQ
+529 MAQ

-545 GNGNFNNNAAN
+545 GDGNFANNTAN
-556 GLPNADADNTNSNA
+556 GVQAPDQGNKHSNA

-594 NPAGDASYGQ
+594 NPEGDAAYGQ
-604 NDGHTIQNANNQPG
+604 DDRHTAFDAQ
-618 GTKVQDSA
+618 GTKIENKDNP
-626 DAYTNAQ
+626 DAKTGAN
-633 GQKLVPSNQ
+633 GQKAVPS
-642 DTYTNDYAM
+642 DVDKYTNDYGL

-661 AQNVN
+661 ALNVN